1 MCWASFIGQP
11 VAGLL
16 CFQVYQEI
24 EDHPALVKT
33 MEDYLEDHNAMT
45 SKPMSL
51 VLFQN
56 AIEHVARISRII
68 CQPMGNAL
76 LVGVGGSGRKS
87 LTILAVSVAD
97 YKLFQIEISKSYG
110 MIEWREDLRKVLT
123 MAGAENRWADLLP
136 HVFSRKPNSTTRICS
151 RETSNTPD
159 KR

>member
-1 MCWASFIGQP
+1 MMTTTAVRASGKSLKFCCSNTELRACRTP
-11 VAGLL
+11 CLATLHHSKLNSVRCLL
-16 CFQVYQEI
+16 QVYQEI
-24 EDHPALVKT
+24 EDQETLVKT

-123 MAGAENRWADLLP
+123 MAGAENR
-136 HVFSRKPNSTTRICS
+136 
-151 RETSNTPD
+151 
-159 KR
+159 

>member
-1 MCWASFIGQP
+1 MED
-11 VAGLL
+11 
-16 CFQVYQEI
+16 QET
-24 EDHPALVKT
+24 LVKT

-110 MIEWREDLRKVLT
+110 MVEWREDLRKVLT
-123 MAGAENRWADLLP
+123 MAGADNRYVTPLMP
-136 HVFSRKPNSTTRICS
+136 PKQTRS
-151 RETSNTPD
+151 LHDVLAGGNASKTGRMRP
-159 KR
+159 

>member
-1 MCWASFIGQP
+1 M
-11 VAGLL
+11 
-16 CFQVYQEI
+16 YQEI
-24 EDHPALVKT
+24 EDQPTLVKT

-123 MAGAENRWADLLP
+123 MAGAENRWA
-136 HVFSRKPNSTTRICS
+136 
-151 RETSNTPD
+151 
-159 KR
+159 

>member
-1 MCWASFIGQP
+1 M
-11 VAGLL
+11 LL
-16 CFQVYQEI
+16 SQARGIICLSPLYISPCTRFRAFVQLKVYQEI
-24 EDHPALVKT
+24 EDHVALVKT

-110 MIEWREDLRKVLT
+110 MAEWREDLRKVLT
-123 MAGAENRWADLLP
+123 MAGADNRSVVRQPVPEIAVP
-136 HVFSRKPNSTTRICS
+136 GT
-151 RETSNTPD
+151 
-159 KR
+159 